1 MTMSNLR
8 DALRTFDRTVDES
21 YYTANASGSNDKL
34 EELFAELACAIIYG
48 GHLRVNDKFDIYVR
62 SVEFYFHTEEKGR
75 GNGFV
80 RDPVMFHRSSM
91 EGETPRDPHFFTLG
105 YFYLH
110 RFGLDITFEKEG
122 KYRASA
128 LIKSFN
134 VNVVD
139 GHDESFAWEGKD
151 VDKDWASSYIYDYIQ
166 FEERRGAEPNG
177 DIHVEWIDDDGCPS
191 DAKLS
196 ARCQRIGICK
206 YKVENGVLAKTSE
219 KDDRPWRF
227 YRAEPYN
234 KLSRLL
240 DARKH

>member
-1 MTMSNLR
+1 MNNLR

-34 EELFAELACAIIYG
+34 EELFAELARVIIYG
-48 GHLRVNDKFDIYVR
+48 GHLRVNDKFDIYAR
-62 SVEFYFHTEEKGR
+62 SVEFYFHTEEKGHD
-75 GNGFV
+75 NGFV
-80 RDPVMFHRSSM
+80 RDPVMLHRSSI

-110 RFGLDITFEKEG
+110 PFGLDITFEKEG
-122 KYRASA
+122 QYRASA

-134 VNVVD
+134 VNVV
-139 GHDESFAWEGKD
+139 GDEGKAIDQDVKD

>member
-1 MTMSNLR
+1 MNNLR

-34 EELFAELACAIIYG
+34 EELFAELARVIIYG
-48 GHLRVNDKFDIYVR
+48 GNLRINNKFDIYVR
-62 SVEFYFHTEEKGR
+62 SVEFYFHTEEKGH

-91 EGETPRDPHFFTLG
+91 
-105 YFYLH
+105 
-110 RFGLDITFEKEG
+110 EG

-177 DIHVEWIDDDGCPS
+177 DIHVEWIGDDGCPS

>member
-1 MTMSNLR
+1 MNNLR

-34 EELFAELACAIIYG
+34 EELFAELARAIIYG
-48 GHLRVNDKFDIYVR
+48 GHLRVNDKFDIYAR
-62 SVEFYFHTEEKGR
+62 SVEFYFHTEEKGHD
-75 GNGFV
+75 NGFV

-91 EGETPRDPHFFTLG
+91 EGETPRAPHFFTLG

-110 RFGLDITFEKEG
+110 PFGLDITFEKEG
-122 KYRASA
+122 QYRASA

-134 VNVVD
+134 VNAV
-139 GHDESFAWEGKD
+139 GDEGKAIDQDVKD

-196 ARCQRIGICK
+196 ARCQRVGIYK
-206 YKVENGVLAKTSE
+206 SKVENGVLTKTNE

-227 YRAEPYN
+227 YCAEPYN